1 LSLSQSSIQPWLQM
15 TQILA
20 NVFNGY
26 LEGITLADI
35 VQLACLE
42 RYERKMEVRGENF
55 HGIIYFAQGEIVHAQ
70 AGNLTGAKAFLEI
83 MCCPGGTFSFTSGTT
98 ETLTIHDSWNF
109 LLMEAMR
116 FIDERSDTVSLASAF
131 TSLSVLVVDD
141 SRIFTKAL
149 VKLFDEELGARIAG
163 KATNVEEALKILEM
177 EKPDL
182 VTMDV
187 NMSVASGYMPLKH
200 IMIRTPVPVALMSDF
215 SETNFST
222 MMEYLCLGA
231 VDLVEKPK
239 DSESWNIVGKR
250 FKRLGQNIKEFR
262 IKNIRRARTPAVA
275 DFKIPVGEPAQK
287 LFIILGGVG
296 SLIELQK
303 ILVSIQSNRSAAG
316 LIFLDLYP
324 GVTTH
329 LASYFEKLTIINP
342 MNLESKMP
350 ILSSQCGITYW
361 HGSWEVTIDDNGAAV
376 PIMINDSGLLD
387 ADSLLKSASWAF
399 GAQLSVII
407 LSGTDL
413 QMTEGLMEV
422 SARKGRIYLQEP
434 DSCLF
439 PGPILQLEA
448 LRLHESFIE
457 AEKVT
462 DLLGDI
468 LK

>member
-1 LSLSQSSIQPWLQM
+1 MS
-15 TQILA
+15 TTTA

-42 RYERKMEVRGENF
+42 RYERKMEVRGDKF
-55 HGIIYFAQGEIVHAQ
+55 LGVIYFFEGEIVHAE
-70 AGNLTGAKAFLEI
+70 AGDLTGSKAFLEI
-83 MCCPGGTFSFTSGTT
+83 MCCPGGTFNFTSGRT
-98 ETLTIHDSWNF
+98 EIQTIHDSWNF

-116 FIDERSDTVSLASAF
+116 FIDERNDTVSLAAAF
-131 TSLSVLVVDD
+131 TPLSVMVVDD

-163 KATNVEEALKILEM
+163 KAANVEDALKILER
-177 EKPDL
+177 EQPDL
-182 VTMDV
+182 VTLDV
-187 NMSVASGYMPLKH
+187 NMSVAGGYMPLKH

-215 SETNFST
+215 SETNFAT

-239 DSESWNIVGKR
+239 DTESWNIVGKR

-262 IKNIRRARTPAVA
+262 IKNLRRARTPAVA

-303 ILVSIQSNRSAAG
+303 ILVSIQSNSSAAG

-342 MNLESKMP
+342 VNLQSGIP
-350 ILSSQCGITYW
+350 LLSSQCGITYW
-361 HGSWEVTIDDNGAAV
+361 HGSWEITVGDTGAAV
-376 PIMINDSGLLD
+376 PIMNSDTGLLD
-387 ADSLLKSASWAF
+387 ANSLLKSASWAF
-399 GAQLSVII
+399 GDKLTVII

-413 QMTEGLMEV
+413 NMTEGLTEV
-422 SARKGRIYLQEP
+422 SSRKGRIFLQEP
-434 DSCLF
+434 DSCLY

-448 LRLHESFIE
+448 LHLHESFIE

>member
-1 LSLSQSSIQPWLQM
+1 M
-15 TQILA
+15 DQITP

-55 HGIIYFAQGEIVHAQ
+55 LGVIYFADGEIVHAE
-70 AGNLTGAKAFLEI
+70 AGCLSGAKAFLEI
-83 MCCPGGTFSFTSGTT
+83 MCCSGGTFSFTSGRTDNQ
-98 ETLTIHDSWNF
+98 TIHDSWNF

-163 KATNVEEALKILEM
+163 KASNVEDALKILER

-239 DSESWNIVGKR
+239 DEESWNIVGKR
-250 FKRLGQNIKEFR
+250 FKRLGQNIQEFR
-262 IKNIRRARTPAVA
+262 IRNIRRARTPAVA
-275 DFKIPVGEPAQK
+275 DFKIPVGEPARK

-303 ILVSIQSNRSAAG
+303 ILVSIRSNNSAAG

-324 GVTTH
+324 GVTSH
-329 LASYFEKLTIINP
+329 LATYFEKLTIVNPIN
-342 MNLESKMP
+342 LVSKMP
-350 ILSSQCGITYW
+350 LLSSQCGITYW
-361 HGSWEVTIDDNGAAV
+361 HGSWEITVDDNGAAV
-376 PIMINDSGLLD
+376 PIMNNDTGVLD

-399 GAQLSVII
+399 GDRLTVII

-413 QMTEGLMEV
+413 PMAEGLMEV
-422 SARKGRIYLQEP
+422 SSRKGKIFLQEP

-448 LRLHESFIE
+448 LHLHNSFIE
-457 AEKVT
+457 AEQVT

>member
-1 LSLSQSSIQPWLQM
+1 M
-15 TQILA
+15 TQTPE

-55 HGIIYFAQGEIVHAQ
+55 FGIIYFAGGEIVHAE

-83 MCCPGGTFSFTSGTT
+83 MSCPGGTFSFTSGTVAT
-98 ETLTIHDSWNF
+98 QSINDSWNF

-116 FIDERSDTVSLASAF
+116 YIDERSATVSLATAF

-182 VTMDV
+182 VTMDA
-187 NMSVASGYMPLKH
+187 NMSIASGYKPLKH

-215 SETNFST
+215 SETNFAT

-239 DSESWNIVGKR
+239 DAESWNIVGRR

-262 IKNIRRARTPAVA
+262 IKNIRRAKTPAVA
-275 DFKIPVGEPAQK
+275 DFKIPVGEPARK

-303 ILVSIQSNRSAAG
+303 ILVSIQSNSSAAG

-342 MNLESKMP
+342 MNLQANMP
-350 ILSSQCGITYW
+350 LLSSQCGITYW
-361 HGSWEVTIDDNGAAV
+361 HGSWEITMDDAGAAV
-376 PIMINDSGLLD
+376 PVMKNDSGLLD
-387 ADSLLKSASWAF
+387 ADNLLKSAARAF
-399 GAQLSVII
+399 GDRLTVII

-413 QMTEGLMEV
+413 PMAEGLMEV
-422 SARKGRIYLQEP
+422 SSRRGRIFLQEP

-439 PGPILQLEA
+439 PGPILELEA
-448 LRLHESFIE
+448 LHLHEAFIE
-457 AEKVT
+457 AEKVS

>member
-1 LSLSQSSIQPWLQM
+1 MSS
-15 TQILA
+15 TA
-20 NVFNGY
+20 TNVFNGY

-42 RYERKMEVRGENF
+42 RYERKLEVRGENF
-55 HGIIYFAQGEIVHAQ
+55 QGVIYFSEGEIVHAA
-70 AGNLTGAKAFLEI
+70 AGSLTGTKAFLEI
-83 MCCPGGTFSFTSGTT
+83 MCWPGGTFSFTTCRT
-98 ETLTIHDSWNF
+98 ETQTIHDSWNF

-116 FIDERSDTVSLASAF
+116 FIDERSEIVSLAATF
-131 TSLSVLVVDD
+131 TPLSVLVVDD
-141 SRIFTKAL
+141 SRIITKAL

-163 KATNVEEALKILEM
+163 KATNVEDALKILER

-187 NMSVASGYMPLKH
+187 NMSVGSGYMPLKH

-239 DSESWNIVGKR
+239 DTESWNIVGKR

-275 DFKIPVGEPAQK
+275 DFKIPVGEAAQK

-303 ILVSIQSNRSAAG
+303 ILVSIQGNNSAAG

-324 GVTTH
+324 GVTSH
-329 LASYFEKLTIINP
+329 LATYFEKLTIINP
-342 MNLESKMP
+342 MNLESSMP
-350 ILSSQCGITYW
+350 LLSSQCGITYW
-361 HGSWEVTIDDNGAAV
+361 HGSWEITVDDNGAAV
-376 PIMINDSGLLD
+376 PIMQNDTGLLD
-387 ADSLLKSASWAF
+387 ADSLLKSAARAF
-399 GAQLSVII
+399 GERLTVII

-413 QMTEGLMEV
+413 PMAEGLMEV
-422 SARKGRIYLQEP
+422 SNRRGNIFLQEP

-448 LRLHESFIE
+448 LHLHKSFIE
-457 AEKVT
+457 AERVT